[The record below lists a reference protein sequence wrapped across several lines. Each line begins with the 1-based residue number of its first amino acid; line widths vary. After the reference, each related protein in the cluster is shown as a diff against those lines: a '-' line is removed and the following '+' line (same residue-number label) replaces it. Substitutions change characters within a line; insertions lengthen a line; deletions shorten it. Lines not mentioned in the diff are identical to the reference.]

1 MTAPPD
7 DFALRAPTGVPGGSD
22 EDFPSRTGARN
33 SRDEFPGS

>member
-7 DFALRAPTGVPGGSD
+7 DFALQAPTGVPGGS
-22 EDFPSRTGARN
+22 EGSFPNRDGAWN